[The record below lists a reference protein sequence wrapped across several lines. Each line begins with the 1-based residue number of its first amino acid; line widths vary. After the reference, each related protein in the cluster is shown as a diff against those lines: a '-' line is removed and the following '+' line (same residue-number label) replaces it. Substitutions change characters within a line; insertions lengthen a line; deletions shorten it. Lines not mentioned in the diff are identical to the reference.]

1 MCKKMSNDIRIKLL
15 AEEWR
20 IKNNYNYVV
29 FDIDALARKHVIFP
43 EKYEVAM
50 NIINNSKFSYEEF
63 FDLFGI
69 LCTNCIGKNLDA
81 DLVIKIL
88 SSIIKIHKIDTTAYL
103 KMLPYVII
111 NEHHVSTYTHL
122 SCYSNDNKV
131 KSFSLDNY
139 YTYLNIISIIF
150 DNAHGSLIDFTKTY
164 KLEYFDM
171 DPKFPRK
178 YLDCTGKSI
187 EYFKKIV
194 LVEFIREQI
203 ISLILLNKTL
213 NQSQIR
219 FDNFIDYIK
228 ILENFINT
236 QKISLD
242 IFEECYWFS
251 YYDVITMGALEKYAN
266 YFYILAQ
273 RKLIIQNVN
282 DAIYKLYC
290 KMWYIYFN
298 KNENKMEYKVRHLI
312 HRIIQ
317 TLHIMYICGE
327 RYIYND
333 DNYINDEIIIKLVL
347 LTPLQDLREFIN
359 NDACTCCSL
368 EYVEGYI
375 FMKHLIKNY
384 IDNYSNPNNKNNN
397 ISEEKYDLLYKYAYN
412 TKNAPEI
419 KPILEQTPE
428 TKTINKKNKNIF
440 HKLLK
445 KN

>member
-1 MCKKMSNDIRIKLL
+1 MTNDIRIKLL
-15 AEEWR
+15 TEEWR

-29 FDIDALARKHVIFP
+29 LEIDKLAQKYVNFP
-43 EKYEVAM
+43 ENYEVAM

-69 LCTNCIGKNLDA
+69 LCTGYIRENLDT
-81 DLVIKIL
+81 DFVIKIL
-88 SSIIKIHKIDTTAYL
+88 SSIIKKYKIDTTAYL
-103 KMLPYVII
+103 KMLPYLNIK
-111 NEHHVSTYTHL
+111 EYCSSKCTHL
-122 SCYSNDNKV
+122 SCYSNYNEV
-131 KSFSLDNY
+131 KSFSTDKY
-139 YTYLNIISIIF
+139 YTYLNIISLIF
-150 DNAHGSLIDFTKTY
+150 DNAHGSLIDFTTTY
-164 KLEYFDM
+164 KLKYFDM
-171 DPKFPRK
+171 NQRFSRDFD
-178 YLDCTGKSI
+178 YTGKSI
-187 EYFKKIV
+187 KDLKKIV
-194 LVEFIREQI
+194 LVDFIREQI
-203 ISLILLNKTL
+203 ISLIVLDKTL
-213 NQSQIR
+213 NQSKIR

-242 IFEECYWFS
+242 IFEGYYWFS
-251 YYDVITMGALEKYAN
+251 YWFSYDVITMGSFEKYVG

-282 DAIYKLYC
+282 DDIYKLYC
-290 KMWYIYFN
+290 KMWYLYITDSRY
-298 KNENKMEYKVRHLI
+298 ENKKSKKVRHLI
-312 HRIIQ
+312 HHIIK
-317 TLHIMYICGE
+317 TLHIMYIFGE

-333 DNYINDEIIIKLVL
+333 ANYINDEIIIKLVL
-347 LTPLQDLREFIN
+347 LIPLQDLREFIN